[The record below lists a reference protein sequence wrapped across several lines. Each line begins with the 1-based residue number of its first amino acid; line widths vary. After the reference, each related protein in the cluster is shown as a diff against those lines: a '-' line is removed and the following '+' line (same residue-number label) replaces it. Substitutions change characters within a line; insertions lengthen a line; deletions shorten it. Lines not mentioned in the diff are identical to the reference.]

1 MLLSILHIIVLVLIV
16 LAVILYNVV
25 LPGSKNEK
33 IQRVTVAL
41 AVIAVVL
48 SFALFI
54 YDKAVGA

>member
-1 MLLSILHIIVLVLIV
+1 MLLSVLHIIVLILIV

-25 LPGSKNEK
+25 LPGSENEK
-33 IQRVTVAL
+33 VQRVTAAL

-54 YDKAVGA
+54 YDKVVGA